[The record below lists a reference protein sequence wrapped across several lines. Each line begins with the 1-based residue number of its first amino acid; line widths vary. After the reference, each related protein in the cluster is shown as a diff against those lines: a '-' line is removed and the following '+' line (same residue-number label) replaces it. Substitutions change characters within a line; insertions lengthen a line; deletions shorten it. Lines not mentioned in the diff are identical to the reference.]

1 MFYSDVEIAF
11 LKLETHLQTNW
22 SGLSQNEGLC
32 R

>member
-1 MFYSDVEIAF
+1 MVYSYVEIVF

-22 SGLSQNEGLC
+22 LWLSQNEGLC